1 MQTLKYLG
9 LVVGGVGV
17 LLIAFYLALEIWGDW
32 HDEWSGYNWET
43 QWEISDGWCNIAVLP
58 IVGDI
63 TSEISKEEEDEVTT
77 TNADYAATYVE
88 RANSDENIR
97 GLLVRIDSYGGAP
110 VASEIVMNAFKR
122 SSIPSVALIRE
133 AGTSGGYMIASAAD
147 TIIASAM
154 SDIGSIGVSMS
165 YVGNWQQNAETGLT
179 YVPLTSAPFKDYMH
193 PDKPLTEA
201 ERALLERDLAIY
213 HKHFVAMVSE
223 NRGLSLERVAEL
235 ADGSSMP
242 GALAL
247 EAGLIDELGDQET
260 AREWFGKELG
270 LPTDEVIF
278 CE

>member
-1 MQTLKYLG
+1 MTTLKYLG
-9 LVVGGVGV
+9 LVAGGVGV
-17 LLIAFYLALEIWGDW
+17 LLIAFYLALGIWGDW

-43 QWEISDGWCNIAVLP
+43 KWEISDGWCNIAVLP

-63 TSEISKEEEDEVTT
+63 TSEISAEEEGEVTT

-110 VASEIVMNAFKR
+110 VASEIVMNAVKR

>member
-1 MQTLKYLG
+1 MTTLKYLG

-17 LLIAFYLALEIWGDW
+17 LLIAFYLALGIWGDW

-43 QWEISDGWCNIAVLP
+43 RWEVSDGWCNIAVLP
-58 IVGDI
+58 IMGDI
-63 TSEISKEEEDEVTT
+63 TSEISKEEEGEVTT
-77 TNADYAATYVE
+77 TNADEAARYIE
-88 RANSDENIR
+88 RANSDDNIQ

-110 VASEIVMNAFKR
+110 VASEIVTNAVKR
-122 SSIPSVALIRE
+122 SGIPSVALIRE

-147 TIIASAM
+147 AIIASAM
-154 SDIGSIGVSMS
+154 SDIGSIGMTMS

-201 ERALLERDLAIY
+201 ERDLLERDLAIY
-213 HKHFVAMVSE
+213 HEHFVAMVSE
-223 NRGLSLERVAEL
+223 NRGLSLERVTEL

-247 EAGLIDELGDQET
+247 EAGLIDQLGDQET